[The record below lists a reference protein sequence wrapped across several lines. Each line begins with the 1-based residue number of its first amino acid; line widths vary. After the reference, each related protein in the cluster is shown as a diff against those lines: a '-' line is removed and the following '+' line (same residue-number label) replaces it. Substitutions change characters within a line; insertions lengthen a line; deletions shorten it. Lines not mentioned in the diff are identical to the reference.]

1 MEEMEKVMDSTQFA
15 TSNEVDRESTMKA
28 IEEKERK
35 MQEMG
40 KEAKKDEVIE
50 AEIIE

>member
-1 MEEMEKVMDSTQFA
+1 
-15 TSNEVDRESTMKA
+15 MKA

-40 KEAKKDEVIE
+40 KEAQKDEIVE
-50 AEIIE
+50 AEIIK